1 MKAGTKTLVFV
12 FVLGALGAFASA
24 MAYRW
29 LERGGTFDLTTV
41 RVRGIRSADSATVC
55 ASVAPLFGTSIWK
68 IDGDSLGRAMEDL
81 PGITAVRMSRIPFR
95 TILLDI
101 SLDRPVFVVSDG
113 HVPTPVSVTGERL
126 PASFLSDTLP
136 VVETV
141 CRMDSA
147 TSAGLGLWFS
157 EGAAGEG
164 VLSLQYTADGVA
176 VMLDGGRRVILGDTA
191 LEERWSR
198 FTELSRLAPE
208 TAGWTEID
216 MRYGGQAVLRMGG
229 G

>member
-1 MKAGTKTLVFV
+1 MRAGPKTLVRV
-12 FVLGALGAFASA
+12 FVLGALGAFAIA

-29 LERGGTFDLTTV
+29 LERGGTFDLSTV

-68 IDGDSLGRAMEDL
+68 IDGDSLGSEMEGL
-81 PGITAVRMSRIPFR
+81 PGIAAVHMSRIPFR
-95 TILLDI
+95 TILLDVR
-101 SLDRPVFVVSDG
+101 LDRPVFVISDG
-113 HVPTPVSVTGERL
+113 QGPTPVSVTGERL

-141 CRMDSA
+141 CGMDSA
-147 TSAGLGLWFS
+147 TSAGLGIWFS

-164 VLSLQYTADGVA
+164 AVSLQYTGDGVA
-176 VMLDGGRRVILGDTA
+176 VMLDGGRRVILGNTA
-191 LEERWSR
+191 LEERWR
-198 FTELSRLAPE
+198 RYTELSRLAPE
-208 TAGWTEID
+208 TAGWTEVD